1 MSRRRLYRVWL
12 VLLSGSFAMLP
23 RSVAATNILWDGTG
37 SSWNSVSSWSLFSN
51 ATTPNPAAK
60 PGAADTAIFN
70 IEIVNT
76 PQTVNLNAAQAAQ
89 GLFFSSTGSVT
100 IQTGTGTNTLTLGSG
115 GITVNPGAGIDTITS
130 ALALSAP
137 QTWTNDSSSLLKLSG
152 AMKHAGHALTIDGS
166 GNTAINGSYALAG
179 TLPIT
184 KNGAGTLSINATS
197 DGTASANVLL
207 HAGKIVVE
215 NPATFNGIVEGS
227 LVFAAGSTGTFAL
240 FGSDV
245 RVLDFSTNAVV
256 GTPFVQNDSAVP
268 ATLIVGKFNSPQT
281 FAGVLRD
288 GIGGSLG
295 ITVQGP
301 MTLSGANLHTGVT
314 EVSGLNVLKLEHANA
329 LGNTSGGTVISAGTL
344 DLRGLSIVG
353 EPLSVSNGAELT
365 NSSVTPAAWTGDVNL
380 SGGSG
385 DEFTVQGIGDI
396 TFSGSFSGSFTK
408 TLVKIG
414 PNTLDITGATNNST
428 SLRVSDG
435 VARLA
440 KTSSSVVRAA
450 DSITVDGG
458 TVQLAGTGGDQIF
471 SRVDVESG
479 TFDVNGRNETMSTLT
494 LSGSGIGGAGALVN
508 TASGDSVLTMPDPFS
523 LGAIRIESF
532 ARIGVTQTGASLT
545 LDANFSQS
553 GGDFQKVG
561 PGTLILNG
569 DNADY
574 FGQVF
579 LSAGTIAVGSNTAL
593 GIGTLTFD
601 GGALR
606 AEGAPRTIARPMTAS
621 STGVVTGAVDLTL
634 AGIISGTA
642 GLTKNDTGRLTLTAA
657 NSYASLTTING
668 GTLAVD
674 GSIPGS
680 VEVNTG
686 ATLAGTGTIGG
697 SVTLNAGGTVAPGA
711 SPESLSVG
719 SLAMMAAST
728 IRMEIG
734 GTTPVSGYDQLL
746 ATGSLAF
753 DGTLEVS
760 LINSFAPNVGD
771 TFNIFDGTISGTF
784 DVLNL
789 PSLMAGKS
797 WNTSQ
802 LYTIGVLSVAAGQP
816 GNFDFDG
823 DVDGRDFLIWQRGGS
838 PIQLSAGDLGD
849 WQANYGVGALVA
861 TNVAVPEPTS
871 VALAAMLA
879 LMATI
884 RRDNR

>member
-1 MSRRRLYRVWL
+1 MSLRRYSCACIVATILITLLQRVE
-12 VLLSGSFAMLP
+12 
-23 RSVAATNILWDGTG
+23 AANILWDGTG
-37 SSWNSVSSWSLFSN
+37 TSWNVASNWSLFSN

-60 PGAADTAIFN
+60 PGASDTAIFN
-70 IEIVNT
+70 IETVNT
-76 PQTVNLNAAQAAQ
+76 AQTINLNAAQAAL
-89 GLFFSSTGSVT
+89 GLFFSSTGSVS
-100 IQTGTGTNTLTLGSG
+100 IQSGAGTNTLTLGNG
-115 GITVNPGAGIDTITS
+115 GITVSPGVGNSTITS
-130 ALALSAP
+130 ALTLSAP
-137 QTWTNDSSSLLKLSG
+137 QIWTNNSGSLLTLSG
-152 AMKHAGHALTIDGS
+152 AMNHGGHALTIDGS

-207 HAGKIVVE
+207 NAGKIVVE

-268 ATLIVGKFNSPQT
+268 ATLIVGKPNSPQT

-295 ITVQGP
+295 ITVRGP

-314 EVSGLNVLKLEHANA
+314 QVSGLNVLKLEHANA

-396 TFSGSFSGSFTK
+396 TFSGSFSGDFTK

-435 VARLA
+435 IVRLA

-593 GIGTLTFD
+593 GIGALTFD

-634 AGIISGTA
+634 AGIISGSA
-642 GLTKNDTGRLTLTAA
+642 GLTKNDAGRLTLTAA
-657 NSYASLTTING
+657 NSYAGLTTVNG
-668 GTLAVD
+668 GTLAVN
-674 GSIPGS
+674 GSILGS
-680 VEVNTG
+680 VEVNSG
-686 ATLAGTGTIGG
+686 AALAGTGVVSG
-697 SVTLNAGGTVAPGA
+697 SVTLNAGGTIAPGA
-711 SPESLSVG
+711 SAESLNVG
-719 SLAMMAAST
+719 SLSMSADSS
-728 IRMEIG
+728 IVMEIG

-746 ATGSLAF
+746 ASGALAL

-760 LINSFAPNVGD
+760 LINDFTPSAGASFNL
-771 TFNIFDGTISGTF
+771 FDGTISGVF
-784 DVLNL
+784 DTLDL
-789 PSLMAGKS
+789 EPLGTGLS

-802 LYTIGVLSVAAGQP
+802 LYTTGVLSVVAGQP
-816 GNFDFDG
+816 GDFDLDG

-838 PIQLSAGDLGD
+838 PSSQSASDLGD
-849 WQANYGVGALVA
+849 WQTNYGAGSLTANS
-861 TNVAVPEPTS
+861 TAVPEPN
-871 VALAAMLA
+871 AMILVV
-879 LMATI
+879 LSI
-884 RRDNR
+884 LSLSRKRLYR